1 MGPRLTLVVDWVWT
15 NDPVDT
21 VVGGFLV
28 LGLASVL
35 LIIAVGTIWSYVL

>member
-1 MGPRLTLVVDWVWT
+1 MRRAWNWVAT

-21 VVGGFLV
+21 VVVGFLI